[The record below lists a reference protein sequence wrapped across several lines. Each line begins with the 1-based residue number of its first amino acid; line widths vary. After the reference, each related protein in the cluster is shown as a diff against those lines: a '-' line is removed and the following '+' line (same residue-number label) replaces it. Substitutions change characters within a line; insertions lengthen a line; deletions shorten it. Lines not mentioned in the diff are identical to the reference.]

1 MYRSQ
6 KNLRRRKTQLYT
18 EAVLEAEGLVE
29 SIGDDKLLKNRT
41 IIISQGIDSKIAKKV
56 IGQLLTLEHDDPG
69 KPINMFLNSPGGEV
83 NSGYAIFDT
92 VRFVSSPVNMITSGL
107 CASIATVIN
116 VAVPKERRYS
126 LPNSKFLIHQPL
138 IGGQVRGQASDLEIT
153 ANEIMK
159 TRTKINKLLS
169 ESCSQPIDKVEQDTN
184 RDYWMTA
191 EESLEYGLIGKI
203 ITKNSE
209 IK

>member
-1 MYRSQ
+1 M
-6 KNLRRRKTQLYT
+6 
-18 EAVLEAEGLVE
+18 EAILEAEGLLKSLGE
-29 SIGDDKLLKNRT
+29 DKLMENRT
-41 IIISQGIDSKIAKKV
+41 IIISEGIDSKVAKKV
-56 IGQLLTLEHDDPG
+56 VGQLLTLEHENSK
-69 KPINMFLNSPGGEV
+69 KPIHIFLNSPGGEV

-92 VRFVSSPVNMITSGL
+92 VRFISSPVSMITSGL

-159 TRTKINKLLS
+159 TRTKINKLLA
-169 ESCSQPIDKVEQDTN
+169 ESCSQPLEKVEKDTN
-184 RDYWMTA
+184 RDYWMDAT
-191 EESLEYGLIGKI
+191 ESLEYGLIGKI
-203 ITKNSE
+203 ITKIGE